1 MAAEISIVP
10 GNLPGK
16 IVCPE
21 SKKSYKKPVVIADP
35 YELPEEEDLDS
46 ILSETFLTS
55 KTQKL
60 LAHNK
65 IKDSHVPSIGIWGDS
80 HMAAAF
86 LTDELINIFGI
97 KKESVRSRFIS
108 PTMGRAGVRLP
119 IKQYCQS
126 KSWSYDYAY
135 RNNNETTYLKSLVKL
150 KANQPN
156 SYIWVDFSVPE
167 SGDKLKKLK
176 IKFSSS
182 LKTKLAISL
191 DDGEEKI
198 LDITPSVNF
207 QELVLTSTSEKFS
220 LLKMKLLEGQISID
234 GFIPTYSEAPLLYLD
249 LMAIPGATI
258 NGWHNFDEKHSFE
271 QDLVDYDLAILSFG
285 TNEGN
290 DSNFDAQKYSKNLE
304 SALIKFKASNP
315 NSACLLIGPT
325 DRGVLV
331 KRSGKQKN
339 AKSKKKMAKVDLL
352 KYSLIHQRIST
363 IQNTLSA
370 QYGCT
375 FWSWQDAMGGVGG
388 AYRWLKGNPKLMAND
403 LTHLTINGYQ
413 RSASIL
419 NADVGIKK
427 ALGFE

>member
-1 MAAEISIVP
+1 MATEISFVP

-35 YELPEEEDLDS
+35 YEVPAEEDLDS
-46 ILSETFLTS
+46 ILSEKFLVN

-60 LAHNK
+60 LEHSK
-65 IKDSHVPSIGIWGDS
+65 VKESHVPSIAIWGDS

-86 LTDELINIFGI
+86 LTDELINILGL
-97 KKESVRSRFIS
+97 KKENVRSRFIS
-108 PTMGRAGVRLP
+108 PTMARAGVRLP

-126 KSWSYDYAY
+126 KSWSFDYAY
-135 RNNNETTYLKSLVKL
+135 RNNDQLTYLKSLAKL
-150 KANQPN
+150 RTNKPN
-156 SYIWVDFSVPE
+156 SYLWVDFTAPE

-191 DDGEEKI
+191 DDGGEKI
-198 LDITPSVNF
+198 VDVTPSGNI
-207 QELVLTSTSEKFS
+207 QELVLASTSGKFS
-220 LLKMKLLEGQISID
+220 LLKIKLLEGQISID
-234 GFIPTYSEAPLLYLD
+234 GFIPTYSDAPLLYLD

-258 NGWHNFDEKHSFE
+258 NGWHNFDQNNSVG
-271 QDLVDYDLAILSFG
+271 QDLIDYDLAILSYG

-290 DSNFDAQKYSKNLE
+290 DPDFDTQKYAKNLE
-304 SALIKFKASNP
+304 TALIKFKASNP

-339 AKSKKKMAKVDLL
+339 SKSKKKMAKVDLL
-352 KYSLIHQRIST
+352 KYSLIHQKIST